1 MKILLVNPPGSL
13 EERYGSEMKKF
24 GAVSEPM
31 GLAYIA
37 SFLEKKKYFVKILD
51 AAVLGMGLKDVEQF
65 LKKDYFDIIGVTMLT
80 PSYSAVLNTLR
91 MIKKVSPG
99 TVTVCG
105 GPHPTAFPGETLEE
119 IKELDVVCIG
129 EGENTMYEIVRSLE
143 DNKDFAKIKG
153 IAFRQDNRIV
163 INAPRPYE
171 NNLDNFPIPARHLLP
186 VDKYSL
192 TASRTSGGRYC
203 PTIIV
208 ARGCP
213 FKCAFCYRIFG
224 STFRHHSIERII
236 EELKLLINQYQA
248 SQVNLE
254 ADTISIDKKFLISL
268 CDAIISSGINVKI
281 KWTCESRVS
290 TIDED
295 VLKKMKE
302 AGCWQISYGVESGVQ
317 RLLDII
323 HKGVSLEQIE
333 RIFKLTK
340 KHKISI
346 RSFFMLGLPT
356 ETREES
362 YQTIEFAKKLDA
374 DWAQFTLTIPYPGTH
389 LYSLVKDS
397 EDLKS
402 KNWDEYNTWG
412 GWKEGRLPYV
422 TKGRTEEELKKFQKI
437 AFYRFYMRPKIFFR
451 FLRKSLS
458 SFSEFRKILSGFL
471 ILLTTGRKGWSFKK
485 HGHTR

>member
-1 MKILLVNPPGSL
+1 MKILLVNPPLSL
-13 EERYGSEMKKF
+13 EARYGSKMKKF
-24 GAVSEPM
+24 GAISEPM

-37 SFLEKKKYFVKILD
+37 SFLEKKGYLVRILD
-51 AAVLGMGLKDVEQF
+51 AAVLGMSLKDVEQF
-65 LKKDYFDIIGVTMLT
+65 LKDDYFDIIGVTMLT
-80 PSYSAVLNTLR
+80 PAYSAALNIFKI
-91 MIKKVSPG
+91 IKKVSPR

-105 GPHPTAFPGETLEE
+105 GPHPTALPRETLEE
-119 IKELDVVCIG
+119 IKELDIVCMG
-129 EGENTMYEIVRSLE
+129 EGEHTMYEIVKSLE
-143 DNKDFAKIKG
+143 ENEDFSKIKG
-153 IAFRQDNRIV
+153 IAFRQDDKIV
-163 INAPRPYE
+163 INALRPYE
-171 NNLDNFPIPARHLLP
+171 KNLDSFPIPARHLLP

-203 PTIIV
+203 PTVIV

-213 FKCAFCYRIFG
+213 FRCAFCYRIFG

-236 EELKLLINQYQA
+236 EELKLLINKYQA

-254 ADTISIDKKFLISL
+254 ADTISLNKKFLIGL
-268 CDAIISSGINVKI
+268 CDAIISNRINKKI
-281 KWTCESRVS
+281 KWTCESRVDAM
-290 TIDED
+290 DED

-302 AGCWQISYGVESGVQ
+302 AACWQISYGVESGVQ

-323 HKGVSLEQIE
+323 LKGIRLEQIE

-340 KHKISI
+340 KHRISI

-362 YQTIEFAKKLDA
+362 YQTIEFGKKLDA
-374 DWAQFTLTIPYPGTH
+374 DWAQFTLTIPYPGTY

-402 KNWDEYNTWG
+402 RNWDEYNTWG
-412 GWKEGRLPYV
+412 GWKGGRLPYV
-422 TKGRTEEELKKFQKI
+422 TKGRTEEELRELQKI

-471 ILLTTGRKGWSFKK
+471 TLLTIKRKGRSFKK
-485 HGHTR
+485 I

>member
-1 MKILLVNPPGSL
+1 MKILLVNPPLSL
-13 EERYGSEMKKF
+13 EERYGSKMKKF
-24 GAVSEPM
+24 GAISEPM

-37 SFLEKKKYFVKILD
+37 SFLEKRQRHVRILD
-51 AAVLGMGLKDVEQF
+51 AAVLGMNLKDIEQF
-65 LKKDYFDIIGVTMLT
+65 LKDNYFDIIGVTMLT
-80 PSYSAVLNTLR
+80 PAYSAVLNTLK
-91 MIKKVSPG
+91 ITKKVSPR

-105 GPHPTAFPGETLEE
+105 GPHPTAIPRETLEE
-119 IKELDVVCIG
+119 IKELDIVCMG
-129 EGENTMYEIVRSLE
+129 EGEHTMYEIVKTLE
-143 DNKDFAKIKG
+143 NNEDFSKIKG
-153 IAFRQDNRIV
+153 IAFRQGDKIV

-171 NNLDNFPIPARHLLP
+171 KNLDTFPIPARHLLP
-186 VDKYSL
+186 IERYSL
-192 TASRTSGGRYC
+192 TASRTRGGRYC
-203 PTIIV
+203 PTVIV

-213 FKCAFCYRIFG
+213 FRCAFCFRIFG

-236 EELKLLINQYQA
+236 EELKLLINKYQA

-254 ADTISIDKKFLISL
+254 ADTISLDKKFLISL
-268 CDAIISSGINVKI
+268 CDAIMSNGINKKI
-281 KWTCESRVS
+281 KWTCENRVD
-290 TIDED
+290 TIDEN
-295 VLKKMKE
+295 VLRKMKK

-323 HKGVSLEQIE
+323 LKGTKLEQIQ
-333 RIFKLTK
+333 RIFELTR
-340 KHKISI
+340 KHGISI

-389 LYSLVKDS
+389 LYSLVENS

-402 KNWDEYNTWG
+402 KNWDEYNTWA

-422 TKGRTEEELKKFQKI
+422 TEGRTEEELRNLQRT

-458 SFSEFRKILSGFL
+458 SFSESREILSGFL
-471 ILLTTGRKGWSFKK
+471 TLLTIKREDRGF
-485 HGHTR
+485 